1 MITLLVITPID
12 HIKGLKSFLKKFSKI
27 VYIEDPTKKDVLK
40 YISKVD
46 AIYTN
51 PNKSK
56 IYIDKKMINLAV
68 NLKYIC
74 TASTGTNHIDV
85 SYALSKKIKVL
96 SLTKELKII
105 RKISSTADLALTLTL
120 MSVRNVFPSF
130 QSVLK
135 RQWNYENFIGRQL
148 NSLNI
153 GVIGYGRLGKI
164 YTNYMLSLG
173 CKVYVYDPYVNIK
186 NNKIQLISNLKKLF
200 KISDLISIHV
210 HVNSETKNLINK
222 KILFNANKNIILIN
236 TSRGEIIN
244 ENDVVNFLK
253 LNNKSK
259 LYTDVL
265 SDEINNKF
273 KSPIFKFAQNKINDQ
288 VFITPHIGGMTV
300 EAQEI
305 AYTHAAKML
314 YEEITKS

>member
-1 MITLLVITPID
+1 MISLLVITPIN
-12 HIKGLKSFLKKFSKI
+12 HINGLKPFLKKFSKI
-27 VYIEDPTKKDVLK
+27 IYIEDPIKKEVLK
-40 YISKVD
+40 YIGKVD

-56 IYIDKKMINLAV
+56 IYIDKEIINLGV

-105 RKISSTADLALTLTL
+105 KKISSTADLALTLTL
-120 MSVRNVFPSF
+120 MSVRNTFPSF

-135 RQWNYENFIGRQL
+135 RQWNYEDFIGRQI
-148 NSLNI
+148 NNLNI

-164 YTNYMLSLG
+164 YSNYMISLG
-173 CKVYVYDPYVNIK
+173 CKVHVYDPYVIIK
-186 NNKIQLISNLKKLF
+186 NKKIQPVSNLKKLF

-222 KILFNANKNIILIN
+222 KILFNANKNIIVIN

-244 ENDVVNFLK
+244 EDDIINFLK
-253 LNNKSK
+253 LNSKSK

-265 SDEINNKF
+265 ADEIKNKF
-273 KSPIFKFAQNKINDQ
+273 KSPIFKFAQNKTNDQ

-314 YEEITKS
+314 YEEVIK